1 LKAANV
7 NQKKDP
13 IALILPTDEAKLDAF
28 VETGA
33 ALAGLTI
40 DPAYR
45 EGVKLHLNATGNAA
59 KLVLSCE
66 LEDDAEPG
74 PVFRA

>member
-1 LKAANV
+1 M

-13 IALILPTDEAKLDAF
+13 IALILPADEAKLDAF

-45 EGVKLHLNATGNAA
+45 AGVKLNLNATVNAA
-59 KLVLSCE
+59 KLGLCYE
-66 LEDDAEPG
+66 LEDDAEPA